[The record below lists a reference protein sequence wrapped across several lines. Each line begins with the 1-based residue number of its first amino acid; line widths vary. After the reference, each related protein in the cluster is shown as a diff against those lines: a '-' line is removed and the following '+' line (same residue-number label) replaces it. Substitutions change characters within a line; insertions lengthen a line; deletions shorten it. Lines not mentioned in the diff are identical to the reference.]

1 MAVNKV
7 VTHVETRM
15 QQLDELADKF
25 KDMGMFDDIR
35 QADIKGR
42 SNELIKVYELLSNLH

>member
-15 QQLDELADKF
+15 QQLDELADKLANL
-25 KDMGMFDDIR
+25 DEDEDPEE
-35 QADIKGR
+35 IKQQYKEM
-42 SNELIKVYELLSNLH
+42 S